1 MIFLNRWI
9 FMIALFCCFHDWLLD
24 GFSWFFLN
32 DGFSSLVY
40 LCRCSLLLLG
50 GFGHASHPALIPA
63 GAALSHLDPEVSTSE
78 TYSQVRD
85 IPTYNL
91 QICIKWNLRYGTASG
106 NILRTIAPMLCLQ
119 FTSIVIYTSKIKRGS
134 VFELGSPTHGL
145 LIFKMDWTLDSQ
157 NNLGSGTTT
166 RKKPHYFRLRS
177 QGGGAEIAN
186 YSSGSPN

>member
-1 MIFLNRWI
+1 MSYLLVDFGKMPLWRSIVGFWSFLFPGSWWIFMMLYPVFCCFHIFPIYKWIFMIVLNRWN

-32 DGFSSLVY
+32 DGFSWLVY

-106 NILRTIAPMLCLQ
+106 NILRTIAPMFMPLVYFYCHL
-119 FTSIVIYTSKIKRGS
+119 YIK
-134 VFELGSPTHGL
+134 
-145 LIFKMDWTLDSQ
+145 
-157 NNLGSGTTT
+157 N
-166 RKKPHYFRLRS
+166 
-177 QGGGAEIAN
+177 
-186 YSSGSPN
+186 